1 MAAPS
6 PESPGGDPQRAGLRA
21 EEVGELRASV
31 RARIEAANATTERE
45 VLALGGS
52 IHNIV
57 KEARRY
63 AVEVRQQI
71 DVAGGET
78 GIGEALRAQSE
89 TITGL
94 SGLLEARLNTLQGRA
109 AEAEVL
115 CRDIL
120 EIGMRVNEIGAA
132 TKVLSLNARLEAAR
146 SVDGASFSVIA
157 REMSALNGHVQESN
171 SEINTIAQRLL
182 LLLPE
187 IRRQS
192 GDLLKEAT
200 GFRDQLDTHGE
211 RVRAGEAALRA
222 ALSQCVFLGEERIAK
237 IVAESREAAAHL
249 AFQDPVAQ
257 SLMRIDADLHRLEA
271 RLDGTPVVAP
281 LQVELSSTLC
291 ASAETIDEGDFV
303 FL

>member
-6 PESPGGDPQRAGLRA
+6 VESPGGDTPRAGLCA
-21 EEVGELRASV
+21 EEVGELRANI

-63 AVEVRQQI
+63 AIEVRQQI

-94 SGLLEARLNTLQGRA
+94 SGLLENRLSTLQGRA

-211 RVRAGEAALRA
+211 RVRSGEAALRA
-222 ALSQCVFLGEERIAK
+222 ALNQCVFLGEERIAK

-257 SLMRIDADLHRLEA
+257 NLMRIDAELHRLET
-271 RLDGTPVVAP
+271 RLEGTPEVAP
-281 LQVELSSTLC
+281 LQVELSSTLG
-291 ASAETIDEGDFV
+291 ASAETIDEGDFM